1 MLQYQLQILLQN
13 FLGLVLGEEQHI
25 EAGMRGGEVGGVG
38 VALDEELQ
46 RFEALDRHAVGSS
59 HKGQEV
65 LLFLEVEFV
74 KQLPKMSE

>member
-1 MLQYQLQILLQN
+1 
-13 FLGLVLGEEQHI
+13 
-25 EAGMRGGEVGGVG
+25 